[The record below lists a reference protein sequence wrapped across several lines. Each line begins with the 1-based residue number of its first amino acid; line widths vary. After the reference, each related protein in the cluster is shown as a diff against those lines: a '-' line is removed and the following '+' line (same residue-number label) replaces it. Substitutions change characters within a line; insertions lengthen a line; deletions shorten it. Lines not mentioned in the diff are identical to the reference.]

1 MPQDKPVSPRSSRTK
16 PAQLNQS
23 ESFLIIIILGI
34 VVTLILSAVSIGQ
47 LEKRQ
52 QKIMD
57 VYNDHTAEMCA
68 IISRI
73 DSLQRC
79 DSTLTAKDAE
89 QLTSRLESIVAEAR
103 SIDKKDAVVHLLELE
118 FNKIQSEYEELSIWS
133 GILGVIFLVFSF
145 FSLYKGDDVIKQ
157 ASETLTEIQDIRDSV
172 ADKSDDLD
180 KTVKE
185 KIEELSTKISP
196 LEEKL
201 KDLTTSI
208 SNKKITIEILEKQI
222 SGIAKSAN
230 VFQQTMDQRMT
241 EFNTSFDNLKKRL
254 NENHETDLQKVSDAV
269 LAQLQNTFD
278 SKFNDINSRL
288 ADIEIKITDA
298 DDILDEKLSH
308 EEELQNSDSDIDSED
323 NNALESDEKDIED
336 GNA

>member
-16 PAQLNQS
+16 PAQINQS
-23 ESFLIIIILGI
+23 GSFLIIIILGI

-172 ADKSDDLD
+172 ADKSDELD
-180 KTVKE
+180 QTVNN
-185 KIEELSTKISP
+185 KIKELSKKISP
-196 LEEKL
+196 QEEKL
-201 KDLTTSI
+201 KKLVEDIAARESAIKDFETRLAELNESAKKFRQDLSQSYDSDLKSFSEAVTEQIET
-208 SNKKITIEILEKQI
+208 KFQTQLERIT
-222 SGIAKSAN
+222 N
-230 VFQQTMDQRMT
+230 
-241 EFNTSFDNLKKRL
+241 RL
-254 NENHETDLQKVSDAV
+254 NSIDRRFKS
-269 LAQLQNTFD
+269 
-278 SKFNDINSRL
+278 
-288 ADIEIKITDA
+288 
-298 DDILDEKLSH
+298 
-308 EEELQNSDSDIDSED
+308 EEEYIEERNPEEDIQDNDVNLNSDEFED
-323 NNALESDEKDIED
+323 SDESESPDNTDDVTED
-336 GNA
+336 GNP

>member
-16 PAQLNQS
+16 SAQINQS

-172 ADKSDDLD
+172 ADKSDELD
-180 KTVKE
+180 QTVNN
-185 KIEELSTKISP
+185 KIKELSKKISP
-196 LEEKL
+196 QEEKL
-201 KDLTTSI
+201 KKLVEDIAARESAIKDFETRLAELNESAKKFRQDLSQSYDSDLKSFSEAVTEQIET
-208 SNKKITIEILEKQI
+208 KFQTQLERIT
-222 SGIAKSAN
+222 N
-230 VFQQTMDQRMT
+230 
-241 EFNTSFDNLKKRL
+241 RL
-254 NENHETDLQKVSDAV
+254 NSIDRRFKS
-269 LAQLQNTFD
+269 
-278 SKFNDINSRL
+278 
-288 ADIEIKITDA
+288 
-298 DDILDEKLSH
+298 
-308 EEELQNSDSDIDSED
+308 EEEYIEERNPEEDIQDNDVNLNSDEFED
-323 NNALESDEKDIED
+323 SDESESPDNTDDVTED
-336 GNA
+336 GNS